1 MYFESLTELWQ
12 MAGHGPFVWS
22 SYVITY
28 FVWFLLILIPI
39 RQLARHKRRIKA
51 RYEALHRREVNN
63 GDAS

>member
-22 SYVITY
+22 SYAITY
-28 FVWFLLILIPI
+28 FVWFLLMLIPI
-39 RQLARHKRRIKA
+39 RQLSRHKRRIKA
-51 RYEALHRREVNN
+51 RHEALHQREVNN